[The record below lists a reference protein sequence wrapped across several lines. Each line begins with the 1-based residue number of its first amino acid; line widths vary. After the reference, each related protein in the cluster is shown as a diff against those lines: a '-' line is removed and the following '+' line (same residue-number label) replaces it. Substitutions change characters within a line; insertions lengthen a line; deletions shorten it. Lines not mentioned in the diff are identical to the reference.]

1 MGGFNQELNLFF
13 VIHFLTKNVG
23 SHFSDF
29 LDLQKIMVEGIL
41 AENIIL
47 RKWLSMNV
55 YQLQHIGRN
64 TFIKNNFWE
73 IS

>member
-1 MGGFNQELNLFF
+1 MPTIGTGTALDGNFFRSGSNAALEHDVWVNNL
-13 VIHFLTKNVG
+13 I
-23 SHFSDF
+23 
-29 LDLQKIMVEGIL
+29 EGIL

-64 TFIKNNFWE
+64 TFIENNF
-73 IS
+73 